1 MGRKGKGVG
10 YKFTVNK
17 ASDTE
22 EASGSD
28 SCELVVS
35 DSESS
40 LQDTKKYTFTG
51 FKSGKTSSIF
61 ECRKLTR
68 NERLCLIFG
77 AFALGVILIIFVLVA
92 SVVNG
97 QATPTSP
104 SPGEQLPWMNV
115 RLPQDIVP
123 MTYEIMLDVDLMMSV
138 VAGDINITC
147 NVTTP
152 TRYVL
157 IHAKDMDVGATHV
170 SYPGNSALDLV
181 NTSSYEMND
190 FYIIQLK
197 EMLLTGPPVSVHIA
211 FNYTLR
217 KDLAGFYRSSY
228 TSSEGTKQSLA
239 TTQFEPTDARRAF
252 PCFDEPSFKANF
264 TITIKH
270 SSSLAQYWV
279 ASNMPVQ
286 HQGESDG
293 VITTRFKT
301 SFEMST
307 YLVAFVLSD
316 FKCVN
321 SSIQSVRGERVEVC
335 YKSTPLD
342 CQCIITQVYM
352 LSISV

>member
-28 SCELVVS
+28 NCELVVS

-40 LQDTKKYTFTG
+40 QDTKKYTFTG

-77 AFALGVILIIFVLVA
+77 AFALGVIVIIFVLVA

-97 QATPTSP
+97 QATPASP
-104 SPGEQLPWMNV
+104 PGEQLPWMNV
-115 RLPQDIVP
+115 RLPRDIVP
-123 MTYEIMLDVDLMMSV
+123 MTYGIMLDVDLTTSV
-138 VAGDINITC
+138 VTGDVNITC

-152 TRYVL
+152 TKYVL
-157 IHAKDMDVGATHV
+157 IHAKDMDISATHV
-170 SYPGNSALDLV
+170 SYPGNSTLNLV
-181 NTSSYEMND
+181 KTLFYEMND
-190 FYIIQLK
+190 FYVIQLQ
-197 EMLLTGPPVSVHIA
+197 ELLSTRPVSVHIA

-228 TSSEGTKQSLA
+228 TTLEGTKQSLA

-264 TITIKH
+264 TLTIKH
-270 SSSLAQYWV
+270 RAKYWV

-286 HQGESDG
+286 YQDESDG

-301 SFEMST
+301 SFKMST

-321 SSIQSVRGERVEVC
+321 SSIQSVRGGRVEVC

-342 CQCIITQVYM
+342 
-352 LSISV
+352 

>member
-28 SCELVVS
+28 NCELVVS

-40 LQDTKKYTFTG
+40 SQDTKKYTFTG

-77 AFALGVILIIFVLVA
+77 AFALGVIVIIFVLVA
-92 SVVNG
+92 SVLNG
-97 QATPTSP
+97 QATPASP
-104 SPGEQLPWMNV
+104 PGEQPPWMNV
-115 RLPQDIVP
+115 RLPRDIVP
-123 MTYEIMLDVDLMMSV
+123 MTYGIMLDVDLMMSV
-138 VAGDINITC
+138 VTGDVNITC
-147 NVTTP
+147 SVTTP
-152 TRYVL
+152 TKYVL
-157 IHAKDMDVGATHV
+157 IHAKDMDIIATHV

-181 NTSSYEMND
+181 KTFFHEMND
-190 FYIIQLK
+190 FYVIQLQ
-197 EMLLTGPPVSVHIA
+197 ELLLTGPVSIHIA

-217 KDLAGFYRSSY
+217 NDLAGFYKSSY
-228 TSSEGTKQSLA
+228 TTSEGTKQRLA

-270 SSSLAQYWV
+270 RSSLAKYWV

-286 HQGESDG
+286 YQDESGG
-293 VITTRFKT
+293 VITTHFKT

-321 SSIQSVRGERVEVC
+321 SSIQSVRGGRVEVC

-342 CQCIITQVYM
+342 
-352 LSISV
+352 

>member
-1 MGRKGKGVG
+1 MGKKGKRVG
-10 YKFTVNK
+10 YKFTVSE

-22 EASGSD
+22 EASGTD

-40 LQDTKKYTFTG
+40 SQNTKKYTFTG

-61 ECRKLTR
+61 ECRKLSR

-77 AFALGVILIIFVLVA
+77 AFALGIILIIFVLVA

-104 SPGEQLPWMNV
+104 PEEQLPWMNV

-123 MTYEIMLDVDLMMSV
+123 MTYEIMLDVDLMMSIV
-138 VAGDINITC
+138 TGDVNITC

-152 TRYVL
+152 TQYVL
-157 IHAKDMDVGATHV
+157 IHAKDMDIRATHI
-170 SYPGNSALDLV
+170 SYPGNSALGLV
-181 NTSSYEMND
+181 KTFFYEVND
-190 FYIIQLK
+190 FYVIQLQQL
-197 EMLLTGPPVSVHIA
+197 LLTGPVSLHIA

-228 TSSEGTKQSLA
+228 TTSEGMKQSLA

-264 TITIKH
+264 TITMKH
-270 SSSLAQYWV
+270 NSSLVQFWA
-279 ASNMPVQ
+279 ASNMPVK
-286 HQGESDG
+286 HQDESDG
-293 VITTRFKT
+293 VITTCFET
-301 SFEMST
+301 SFRMST
-307 YLVAFVLSD
+307 FLVAFVLSD

-335 YKSTPLD
+335 HKSTPLH
-342 CQCIITQVYM
+342 C
-352 LSISV
+352 

>member
-40 LQDTKKYTFTG
+40 SQDTKKYTFTG

-104 SPGEQLPWMNV
+104 PGEQRPWMNV
-115 RLPQDIVP
+115 RLPWDIVP

-138 VAGDINITC
+138 VTGDIHITC

-152 TRYVL
+152 TQYVL
-157 IHAKDMDVGATHV
+157 IHAKDMDVSATHV

-181 NTSSYEMND
+181 IKTFFYEMND
-190 FYIIQLK
+190 FYVIQLQ
-197 EMLLTGPPVSVHIA
+197 ELLLMGPVSVHIA

-217 KDLAGFYRSSY
+217 TDLAGFYRSSY
-228 TSSEGTKQSLA
+228 TTSEGTKQSLA

-252 PCFDEPSFKANF
+252 PCFDEPSFKADF

-270 SSSLAQYWV
+270 NSSLAQYWV

-286 HQGESDG
+286 HQDESDG
-293 VITTRFKT
+293 VSTTRFKT

-321 SSIQSVRGERVEVC
+321 SSIQSVRGGRVEVC
-335 YKSTPLD
+335 YKSTPFD
-342 CQCIITQVYM
+342 C
-352 LSISV
+352 